1 MPALALLA
9 RANRTNF
16 HPGMGRP
23 ASMIWRV
30 APRSVLPGRIEN
42 SAVGAASSIG
52 ERANQ
57 SIQPQNPSAAAETDK
72 SNSFSRNSIESARN
86 VGLDYAR
93 IINVKPQ
100 DQQMSLPLQTTQA
113 AGQTDPDLA
122 AARSGSILA
131 LLGHLGV
138 LQFSG
143 EDAET
148 FLQGQLSCDVAAV
161 GLRSS
166 AYGAYCSPKGRMLAN
181 FLLWREEAGFHMA
194 LSRDLSA
201 SIHTR
206 LSKFVLRAKLK
217 VSDASD
223 AIVLAGAAGPNADQ
237 ALREVF
243 PDLPKEPNQV
253 SRRPD
258 TGTVVKVKDG
268 RYLLALTPSS
278 AVALRQRLANVLV
291 PVGAHAWR
299 WLDIR
304 NGVPWV
310 TAATQDQL
318 VPQMANFELLGGVSF
333 HKGCYTGQEV
343 VARMQHL
350 GKLKR
355 RMFLANVP
363 AEAKAGDPLYSD
375 DLGDQASGMVVNAEA
390 SPDGGHDLLAAVQT
404 PGPDGSIVHLKALSG
419 PPLDFLALPHA
430 IT

>member
-1 MPALALLA
+1 MPALAPLA

-42 SAVGAASSIG
+42 STVGAARSMG

-72 SNSFSRNSIESARN
+72 SNSYSRNGMESARN

-148 FLQGQLSCDVAAV
+148 FLQGQLSCDVAGV
-161 GLRSS
+161 DLRSGS
-166 AYGAYCSPKGRMLAN
+166 YGAYCSPKGRMLAN

-194 LSRDLSA
+194 LSRDIALSVQKH
-201 SIHTR
+201 I
-206 LSKFVLRAKLK
+206 SKFVLRAKVK

-223 AIVLAGAAGPNADQ
+223 TIVMAGAAGPKADQ
-237 ALREVF
+237 VLREVF
-243 PDLPKEPNQV
+243 PDFPEHPNEV
-253 SRRPD
+253 SRRPG
-258 TGTVVKVKDG
+258 TGTVIKLKDG
-268 RYLLALTPSS
+268 RFLLALMPSG
-278 AVALRQRLANVLV
+278 AVALRQKLANSLV
-291 PVGAHAWR
+291 PVGAGAWR

-304 NGVPWV
+304 NGVTWG
-310 TAATQDQL
+310 TAAPQGQL
-318 VPQMANFELLGGVSF
+318 APQMANLQLLAGLSF
-333 HKGCYTGQEV
+333 HKGPDTGQETG
-343 VARMQHL
+343 ARLQ
-350 GKLKR
+350 
-355 RMFLANVP
+355 P
-363 AEAKAGDPLYSD
+363 
-375 DLGDQASGMVVNAEA
+375 
-390 SPDGGHDLLAAVQT
+390 
-404 PGPDGSIVHLKALSG
+404 PGERKHR
-419 PPLDFLALPHA
+419 
-430 IT
+430 TY